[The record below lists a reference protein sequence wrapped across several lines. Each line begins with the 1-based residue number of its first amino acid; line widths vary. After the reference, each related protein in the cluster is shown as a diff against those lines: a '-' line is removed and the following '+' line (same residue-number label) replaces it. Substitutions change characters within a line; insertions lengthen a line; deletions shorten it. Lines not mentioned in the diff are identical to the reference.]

1 MTPRPVWALCH
12 RLARRLGVI
21 AVGRMRRREI
31 LSMLGGAA
39 AWPFMAHAQQ
49 QAMPVVGF
57 LSARSPGEAATD
69 LAAFRHGLGQAG
81 YYEGKNVTI
90 EYRWAEGHYDRLPSM
105 AAELVARQVAV
116 IAAVGGEP
124 SGLAAKAATST
135 IPIVC
140 TLGGDAIKAGLVTQ
154 LNRPGGNITGV
165 TIVGVEIAPK
175 RLELAHQLVPNAS
188 TLAVLINSK
197 FPMGLA
203 EAHDMQAAARSL
215 GLQITVLDASNE
227 NEIEM
232 AFAVLAQ
239 QKIDGLIINTD
250 PFLLGQ
256 RQQIV
261 QLAARH
267 NVPAVYFLR
276 EFVDAGGLMS
286 YGPSVSNSYRQAGI
300 YVGRI
305 LKGEKAGELPVVQ
318 PTKFDLVINLR
329 TARNLGLEIPTNL
342 LVRADE
348 VIE

>member
-1 MTPRPVWALCH
+1 V
-12 RLARRLGVI
+12 
-21 AVGRMRRREI
+21 AVRGTR
-31 LSMLGGAA
+31 AA
-39 AWPFMAHAQQ
+39 ATNACA
-49 QAMPVVGF
+49 GF

-69 LAAFRHGLGQAG
+69 LAAFRHGLGQTG
-81 YYEGKNVTI
+81 YFEGKNVAI
-90 EYRWAEGHYDRLPSM
+90 EYRWAEGHYDRLPTM
-105 AAELVARQVAV
+105 AADLVARQVAV

-124 SGLAAKAATST
+124 SGLAAKTATSA

-188 TLAVLINSK
+188 TLAILINSK

-215 GLQITVLDASNE
+215 GLQITVLDASDE
-227 NEIEM
+227 SEIET
-232 AFAVLAQ
+232 AFAVHGQ

-261 QLAARH
+261 QLAG
-267 NVPAVYFLR
+267 NNIPTVYFLR

-329 TARNLGLEIPTNL
+329 TARTLGLEIPTTL

>member
-1 MTPRPVWALCH
+1 MN
-12 RLARRLGVI
+12 
-21 AVGRMRRREI
+21 RREFI
-31 LSMLGGAA
+31 CLIASGVAA
-39 AWPFMAHAQQ
+39 LPLAARAQQ

-57 LSARSPGEAATD
+57 MSARSPSEAASD
-69 LAAFRHGLGQAG
+69 LAAFRQGLGQTG
-81 YYEGKNVTI
+81 YFEGKNVTI
-90 EYRWAEGHYDRLPSM
+90 EYHWAEGHYDRLPAM

-124 SGLAAKAATST
+124 SGLAAKAATTT

-140 TLGGDAIKAGLVTQ
+140 SLGGDAVKAGLVTQ

-165 TIVGVEIAPK
+165 TILGVEIAPK
-175 RLELAHQLVPNAS
+175 RLELAHQLVPAAS
-188 TLAVLINSK
+188 TLAALINSK
-197 FPMGLA
+197 FPLGLA
-203 EAHDMQAAARSL
+203 EARDMQAAAHSL

-227 NEIEM
+227 SEIETV
-232 AFAVLAQ
+232 FANLAQ
-239 QKIDGLIINTD
+239 QKIAGLIINTD

-256 RQQIV
+256 RRQIV

-286 YGPSVSNSYRQAGI
+286 YGPSVSNSYRQVGI
-300 YVGRI
+300 YVGRV
-305 LKGEKAGELPVVQ
+305 LKGEKVGELPVVQ

-342 LVRADE
+342 LVAADE

>member
-1 MTPRPVWALCH
+1 
-12 RLARRLGVI
+12 
-21 AVGRMRRREI
+21 MRRREFI
-31 LSMLGGAA
+31 KLISGTAA
-39 AWPFMAHAQQ
+39 AWPLAVRAQQ
-49 QAMPVVGF
+49 QTTPVVGF
-57 LSARSPGEAATD
+57 MSARSPAEASAD
-69 LAAFRHGLGQAG
+69 LAAFRHGLGQTG
-81 YYEGKNVTI
+81 YFEGKNVTI
-90 EYRWAEGHYDRLPSM
+90 EYRWAEGHYDRLPAM

-124 SGLAAKAATST
+124 SGLAAKAATNT

-140 TLGGDAIKAGLVTQ
+140 TLGGDAVKAGLVTQ

-227 NEIEM
+227 SEIET
-232 AFAVLAQ
+232 AFAVHGQ

-261 QLAARH
+261 QLAAR
-267 NVPAVYFLR
+267 NNIPTVYFLR

-329 TARNLGLEIPTNL
+329 TARTLGLDIPTNL